1 MNRILTV
8 FALILACL
16 VPLAAQTV
24 SNGKQAPPEKAAAD
38 NAAFVETAKA
48 ALAAH
53 GGDKL
58 RQMRSLVTRGAVDIV
73 PTPSQVIPATFV
85 LAMSGEKYLFEL
97 NNPLQPLKQVYD
109 GRQLYSS
116 GYQLPPMTS
125 LGFPLLPKIGETG
138 YLIGPPAEGKK
149 KRKGFRITTPDG
161 YYTDFFVDEKTGQ
174 IKWYES
180 AYEVMGRTATTSV
193 EIDEMIVVEGVT
205 VPKKYSQRFDLG
217 PITAYAN
224 FKTKDVMVNQTIADD
239 LFAIPK

>member
-1 MNRILTV
+1 MKRY
-8 FALILACL
+8 ILALSLIVTC
-16 VPLAAQTV
+16 VSALAAQTT
-24 SNGKQAPPEKAAAD
+24 SNGKQGDKPAVD
-38 NAAFVETAKA
+38 NSAFVETAKS

-58 RQMRSLVTRGAVDIV
+58 RQMRSLVTSGAVDIV

-85 LAMSGEKYLFEL
+85 LAMAGEKYLFEL

-125 LGFPLLPKIGETG
+125 LGFPLLPKIGEAG
-138 YLIGPPAEGKK
+138 YVIGPPAEGKK

-161 YYTDFFVDEKTGQ
+161 YYTDFFIDEKTGQ

-180 AYEVMGRTATTSV
+180 AYEVMGRTATTAV
-193 EIDEMIVVEGVT
+193 EIDEMVVVEGIT
-205 VPKKYSQRFDLG
+205 VPKKYSQRFDMG

-224 FKTKDVMVNQTIADD
+224 FKTKDVVVNKPIADD
-239 LFAIPK
+239 LFAIPR